1 MSFLDSG
8 FSTISVVP
16 SAPNDVDVHAG
27 QRVCT
32 PLYALL
38 ARHLMI

>member
-16 SAPNDVDVHAG
+16 SVPNNVDVRAG
-27 QRVCT
+27 QCMCT